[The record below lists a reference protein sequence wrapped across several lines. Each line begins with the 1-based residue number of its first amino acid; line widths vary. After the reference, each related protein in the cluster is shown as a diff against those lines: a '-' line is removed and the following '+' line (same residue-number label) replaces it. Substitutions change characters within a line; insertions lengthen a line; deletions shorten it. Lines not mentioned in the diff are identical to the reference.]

1 MTDYNLPDKDDAPW
15 LDTTYDG
22 FKIQE
27 QSFYNQLWEL
37 LETELGDTVLCDQMA
52 DRIYDLVLMSL
63 PKEQSAAGSQ
73 NAYVECTV
81 EGYNDCLNEI
91 KGKLR

>member
-1 MTDYNLPDKDDAPW
+1 MTDYNLPDKDDALW

-22 FKIQE
+22 FKIQQ

-52 DRIYDLVLMSL
+52 DRIYDLV
-63 PKEQSAAGSQ
+63 
-73 NAYVECTV
+73 
-81 EGYNDCLNEI
+81 NENYEEI
-91 KGKLR
+91 ERLDHPQQQEDN